1 MKRKMNQN
9 RIYYEFT
16 GYFFLAVLFIFF
28 PFILRGNG
36 LISLTDG
43 YNQAYPVFVYSKQF
57 WKSILNGNVK
67 LFDPCVGLGEDVI
80 SYLSVHGFFNP
91 IQIILG
97 TIFPKKM
104 SELAYALSVIGQLYA
119 AGITFLIY
127 IQRYIKRRQLCIAGA
142 ILYTLNIYSFFNG
155 IYFPSHLF
163 PMVTLPLLLKGVDDI
178 CKKEKKY
185 SICMIGA
192 LAIQGMNGYYFLYM
206 EVIITIIYFTIKE
219 MILVKERNIKE
230 IISLSGAMIPN
241 GLIGIGLSSVVF
253 VPSVYG
259 LFSCSRAESNQMG
272 YSLLPNGEQLQ
283 NYLQVLLVPDVYNMA
298 ITIPV
303 IVFAGCIGILFTK
316 NVDIQKKEFKYYV
329 IIFSMLFISPLWGS
343 IMNGFSYSSDR
354 WFFGVYFILVA
365 SAMIYFDSNEVLG
378 TKVNIIIGSALVGLL
393 AWGIFKEFNK
403 TKVISGII
411 LAIGSIMLMIV
422 LNTSQSRENKIMYF
436 SVGSVMILGFLTFGP
451 KVLGGCGYSANF
463 CANGVYDE
471 ICDGIKDINIEHE
484 NEQFQRED
492 IYDSSINASLIG
504 NYYGTS
510 EYFSMVN
517 KYIPEF
523 YEELVISPGIR
534 DALHILRGLD
544 GRQEILS
551 LLSVAQYMDFETNN
565 NDERTSTIKENEY
578 YLPLG
583 FTYDSYVEQET
594 FEQLSPMEKNS
605 ELVDSVVLENP
616 EENKPTDVIKN
627 QYKNEAISFQS
638 VKKSNNKTRIYVS
651 FEKYLQ
657 AFEQRQGEVYIRIER
672 LHGNADVYVGNKET
686 RIKDAAYLYYTG
698 IEEYWFNLTEI
709 KQDTGGYYFD
719 INIDGETDF
728 DATKL
733 SIYWHPINYT
743 GVSER
748 QKHVMKDVQI
758 DNNTITG
765 TINCSNDEYL
775 FLSVPFSSGW
785 TAYVDGEKTDV
796 LRANIGFMAI
806 SLKSGEHNIEL
817 KYVTPGIRVG
827 SFCSIISLAAIAIIY
842 ILNKKKGINILK

>member
-1 MKRKMNQN
+1 MNQN

-16 GYFFLAVLFIFF
+16 GYFFLAILFIFS

-36 LISLTDG
+36 LISLADG

-127 IQRYIKRRQLCIAGA
+127 IQRYIKRRQLSIGGA
-142 ILYTLNIYSFFNG
+142 MLYSLNIYSFFYG
-155 IYFPSHLF
+155 IYYPTFLF
-163 PMVTLPLLLKGVDDI
+163 PMMILPLLLKGIDDI
-178 CKKEKKY
+178 CGGDKEY
-185 SICMIGA
+185 SLCMIGA
-192 LAIQGMNGYYFLYM
+192 LAIQGLSGYYFLYM
-206 EVIITIIYFTIKE
+206 EIIITVIYFIIRELIITKI
-219 MILVKERNIKE
+219 RNIKKE
-230 IISLSGAMIPN
+230 IKLSAKLILNGLLGVGLSGVIFVPS
-241 GLIGIGLSSVVF
+241 LYGLSSCGRL
-253 VPSVYG
+253 S
-259 LFSCSRAESNQMG
+259 SDQMS
-272 YSLLPNGEQLQ
+272 YNLLPNGEQLQ

-303 IVFAGCIGILFTK
+303 IVFAGCIGILCTK
-316 NVDIQKKEFKYYV
+316 NIDIQKKEFKYYV

-365 SAMIYFDSNEVLG
+365 SAMIYFDSKEVLG

-411 LAIGSIMLMIV
+411 LAIGSIMFMII

-484 NEQFQRED
+484 NEQFQRAD

-594 FEQLSPMEKNS
+594 FEQLSPLEKSS

-616 EENKPTDVIKN
+616 EKENKPADVIKN
-627 QYKNEAISFQS
+627 QYKDEAIPFQS

-657 AFEQRQGEVYIRIER
+657 AFKQRQGEVYIWIER
-672 LHGNADVYVGNKET
+672 LRGNADVYVGNKET

-743 GVSER
+743 GIKER

-785 TAYVDGEKTDV
+785 IAYVDGEKTDV

-806 SLKSGEHNIEL
+806 PLKSGGHNIEL
-817 KYVTPGIRVG
+817 KYVTPGIRAG

>member
-1 MKRKMNQN
+1 MNQN

-16 GYFFLAVLFIFF
+16 GYFFLAILFGFS

-36 LISLTDG
+36 LISLADG

-127 IQRYIKRRQLCIAGA
+127 IQRYIKRRQLSIGGA
-142 ILYTLNIYSFFNG
+142 MLYSLNIYSFFYG
-155 IYFPSHLF
+155 IYYPTFLF
-163 PMVTLPLLLKGVDDI
+163 PMMILPLLLKGIDDI
-178 CKKEKKY
+178 CGGDKEY
-185 SICMIGA
+185 SLCMIGA
-192 LAIQGMNGYYFLYM
+192 LAIQGLSGYYFLYM
-206 EVIITIIYFTIKE
+206 EIIITVIYFIIRELIITKI
-219 MILVKERNIKE
+219 RNIKKE
-230 IISLSGAMIPN
+230 IKLSAKLILNGLLGVGLSGVIFVPS
-241 GLIGIGLSSVVF
+241 LYGLSSCGRL
-253 VPSVYG
+253 S
-259 LFSCSRAESNQMG
+259 SDQMS
-272 YSLLPNGEQLQ
+272 YNLLPNGEQLQ

-316 NVDIQKKEFKYYV
+316 NIDIQKKEFKYYV

-411 LAIGSIMLMIV
+411 LAIGSIMFMII

-484 NEQFQRED
+484 NEQFQRAD

-594 FEQLSPMEKNS
+594 FEQLSPLEKNS

-616 EENKPTDVIKN
+616 EENKPADVIKN

-657 AFEQRQGEVYIRIER
+657 AFEQRQGEVYIRIEK

-743 GVSER
+743 GIKER

-796 LRANIGFMAI
+796 YRANIGFMAI
-806 SLKSGEHNIEL
+806 PLKSGGHNIEL
-817 KYVTPGIRVG
+817 KYVTPGIRAG

>member
-1 MKRKMNQN
+1 MNQN

-16 GYFFLAVLFIFF
+16 GYFFLAILFVFF

-36 LISLTDG
+36 LISLADG

-57 WKSILNGNVK
+57 WKSILSGNVK

-91 IQIILG
+91 IQIVMGI
-97 TIFPKKM
+97 IFPQKM

-127 IQRYIKRRQLCIAGA
+127 IQRYIKRHQFGVGGA
-142 ILYTLNIYSFFNG
+142 ILYSLNIYSFFYG
-155 IYFPSHLF
+155 MYYPTFLF
-163 PMVTLPLLLKGVDDI
+163 PMIVLPLILKGVDDI
-178 CKKEKKY
+178 CRGDKKY
-185 SICMIGA
+185 SLCMIGA
-192 LAIQGMNGYYFLYM
+192 LAIQGLSGYYFLYM
-206 EVIITIIYFTIKE
+206 EIIIAGIYFITRELIITKVKIIK
-219 MILVKERNIKE
+219 KE
-230 IISLSGAMIPN
+230 IKLSAKLILNGLLGVGLSGVI
-241 GLIGIGLSSVVF
+241 F
-253 VPSVYG
+253 VPSLYG
-259 LFSCSRAESNQMG
+259 LFSCGRLNSNPMS
-272 YSLLPNGEQLQ
+272 YSLFPDGEQLQ
-283 NYLQVLLVPDVYNMA
+283 KFLQVLLVPDVYNMA

-303 IVFAGCIGILFTK
+303 IVFAGCMGILCTK
-316 NVDIQKKEFKYYV
+316 NVDMQKKEFKYYV
-329 IIFSMLFISPLWGS
+329 IIFSLLFISPLWGS
-343 IMNGFSYSSDR
+343 VMNGFSYSSDR

-365 SAMIYFDSNEVLG
+365 SAMIYFDSNEVLV
-378 TKVNIIIGSALVGLL
+378 TKVKIIIGFTLFGLL

-403 TKVISGII
+403 TKIISGII
-411 LAIGSIMLMIV
+411 LVIGSIIFIITLK
-422 LNTSQSRENKIMYF
+422 SSKSKENKIMYF

-471 ICDGIKDINIEHE
+471 ICDSLKDINIGHE
-484 NEQFQRED
+484 SEQFQRAD

-517 KYIPEF
+517 QYIPEF

-544 GRQEILS
+544 GKQEILS
-551 LLSVAQYMDFETNN
+551 LLSVSQYMDFEIDNN
-565 NDERTSTIKENEY
+565 GERISTVKENEY

-594 FEQLSPMEKNS
+594 FEQLSPLEKSS
-605 ELVDSVVLENP
+605 ELVDSVVLENSE
-616 EENKPTDVIKN
+616 EENKPADVIKN
-627 QYKNEAISFQS
+627 QYENEAIPFQS
-638 VKKSNNKTRIYVS
+638 IRKSNDKTRIYVS

-686 RIKDAAYLYYTG
+686 RIKDATYLYYTG

-743 GVSER
+743 GIKER

-765 TINCSNDEYL
+765 TINCSNDQYL
-775 FLSVPFSSGW
+775 FLSIPFSDGW
-785 TAYVDGEKTDV
+785 TAYVDGDRTDV
-796 LRANIGFMAI
+796 LRANIGFMAVP
-806 SLKSGEHNIEL
+806 LKAGEHNIEF
-817 KYVTPGIRVG
+817 KYITPGIRTG
-827 SFCSIISLAAIAIIY
+827 GFCSIISLVAIVIIY
-842 ILNKKKGINILK
+842 ILNKKKGINIL

>member
-1 MKRKMNQN
+1 MNQN

-16 GYFFLAVLFIFF
+16 GYFFLAILFVFS

-36 LISLTDG
+36 LISLADG

-57 WKSILNGNVK
+57 WKSILSGNVK
-67 LFDPCVGLGEDVI
+67 MFDPCVGLGEDVI

-91 IQIILG
+91 IQIIMDI
-97 TIFPKKM
+97 IFPKKM

-163 PMVTLPLLLKGVDDI
+163 PMVTFPLLLKGVDDI
-178 CKKEKKY
+178 CKKEKQY
-185 SICMIGA
+185 SLCVIGA

-206 EVIITIIYFTIKE
+206 EVIITIIYFAIKE
-219 MILVKERNIKE
+219 MILEKERNIKE
-230 IISLSGAMIPN
+230 IIRLSGAMIKN
-241 GLIGIGLSSVVF
+241 GLIGIGLSSVIF
-253 VPSVYG
+253 VPSLYG
-259 LFSCSRAESNQMG
+259 LFSCGRAGNNQMS

-283 NYLQVLLVPDVYNMA
+283 NYFQVLLVPDVYNMA

-303 IVFAGCIGILFTK
+303 IVFVGCMGILCTK

-329 IIFSMLFISPLWGS
+329 IIFSLLFISPLWGS

-365 SAMIYFDSNEVLG
+365 SAMIYFDSNEVLEI
-378 TKVNIIIGSALVGLL
+378 KAKIIIGSTLFGLL

-403 TKVISGII
+403 TKIISGII
-411 LAIGSIMLMIV
+411 LAIGSIIFMII
-422 LNTSQSRENKIMYF
+422 LNTSKSRENKIMYF
-436 SVGSVMILGFLTFGP
+436 SVSSVMILGFLTFGP

-471 ICDGIKDINIEHE
+471 ICDSIKDINIEHE
-484 NEQFQRED
+484 SEQFKRAD

-551 LLSVAQYMDFETNN
+551 LLSVSQYMDFETNN

-594 FEQLSPMEKNS
+594 FEQLSPLEKS
-605 ELVDSVVLENP
+605 STLVDSVILENP
-616 EENKPTDVIKN
+616 EKENKPEDVIKN
-627 QYKNEAISFQS
+627 QYKDEAIPFQS

-686 RIKDAAYLYYTG
+686 RIKDATYLYYTG

-709 KQDTGGYYFD
+709 KQDTGEGYYFD
-719 INIDGETDF
+719 VNIDGETDF
-728 DATKL
+728 DAAKL

-743 GVSER
+743 AIMER
-748 QKHVMKDVQI
+748 QKHVMRDVQI

-775 FLSVPFSSGW
+775 FLSIPFSSGW

-806 SLKSGEHNIEL
+806 PLESGDHNIKL

-827 SFCSIISLAAIAIIY
+827 GICSIVSLAAIVIIY
-842 ILNKKKGINILK
+842 ILNKKKGINILR